1 MTNENDLENLNK
13 KLNELSEKDNKI
25 KQTITELEYS
35 KSITEKELKALGAML
50 SQKYNV
56 ESYKGLKQIYEQLY
70 NEVLDKIKEVEKNQ
84 TASSEII
91 QKIKSD
97 LENLENEK

>member
-25 KQTITELEYS
+25 KQTIS

-91 QKIKSD
+91 KKIKSD